1 MIKFYDDKIWLKNI
15 WYINILLG
23 WQRRRQPGRRRQ
35 AEQRRSDDVHE
46 DDDDD
51 DDDVPDDDDHDE
63 DDDVQDHDHDHDHDD
78 HGMYLH
84 FDGLVQAFES
94 DRVQL
99 ISSNSFILILSYH
112 SGASRGM
119 HGQSLLHSRKFDIN
133 LTNIASG
140 QKCFLT
146 QTVQYHW

>member
-1 MIKFYDDKIWLKNI
+1 MTEKNI
-15 WYINILLG
+15 LYINILLG

-35 AEQRRSDDVHE
+35 AEQRRSDDVHDDDRE
-46 DDDDD
+46 EDDGDDDDDD
-51 DDDVPDDDDHDE
+51 DDDVHDDDDHDE
-63 DDDVQDHDHDHDHDD
+63 DDDVQDHDHDPDD

-99 ISSNSFILILSYH
+99 ISSNSFILILSYL

-146 QTVQYHW
+146 QKVQYQ

>member
-1 MIKFYDDKIWLKNI
+1 MTEKNI
-15 WYINILLG
+15 LYINILLG

-35 AEQRRSDDVHE
+35 AEQRRSDDVHDDDREE
-46 DDDDD
+46 DDDDGDD
-51 DDDVPDDDDHDE
+51 DDDVHDDDDHDE
-63 DDDVQDHDHDHDHDD
+63 DDDVQDHDHDPDD

-119 HGQSLLHSRKFDIN
+119 HGQSLLHSRKFYIN

-146 QTVQYHW
+146 QKVQYQ

>member
-1 MIKFYDDKIWLKNI
+1 MTEKNI
-15 WYINILLG
+15 LYINILLG

-35 AEQRRSDDVHE
+35 AEQRRSDDVHDDDREE

-51 DDDVPDDDDHDE
+51 DVHDDDDHDE
-63 DDDVQDHDHDHDHDD
+63 DDDVQDHDHDHDD

-99 ISSNSFILILSYH
+99 ISSNSFILILSYL

-146 QTVQYHW
+146 QTVQYQ